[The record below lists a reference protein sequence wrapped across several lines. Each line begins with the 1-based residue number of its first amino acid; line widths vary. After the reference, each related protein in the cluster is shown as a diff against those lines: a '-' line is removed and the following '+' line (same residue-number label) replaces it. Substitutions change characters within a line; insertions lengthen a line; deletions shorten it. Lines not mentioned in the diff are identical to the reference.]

1 MSTVPPVRALAILG
15 ASLALLS
22 VGFLAGRG
30 WAKRTEPV
38 FRPLT
43 FRQGFVFSARFTNDG
58 ASVVY
63 GAAWEGEPSRVFTS
77 PVDRP
82 DPRPLDVPPAD
93 VFAASRRGDL
103 LLGLGR
109 SFRFD
114 WLTGA
119 ALATTP
125 PGGGPPR
132 ILRDLVRA
140 ADWATDGEAIAL
152 VRPDKRGHALEFPAG
167 TVLHRTSGWIG
178 DVRVLP
184 DGIRVAFLD
193 HPVWGDRRGRL
204 LVAGKGEVRALL
216 PQEFETLTGLAV
228 APGGREGLFS
238 ATRSGSQTE
247 IQAVSADG
255 GPARPVLRAPGALRV
270 HDAAGGRLLV
280 SREEQRQTLG
290 FRRGAELERDLC
302 WTSHAQVAALSAD
315 GNRAVI
321 TVYDDRGGGN
331 GTAWLRGTD
340 GSAPIPLGAGDATD
354 LSPDGR
360 WAVVIRHGE
369 IDTLALLPTV
379 PGEGRTLVLPRVE
392 RYHWARFTPDGRG
405 IVLSANEKG
414 RKIRLYRLD
423 LATGDSAPV
432 TPEGVGYLLSLTS
445 KGDAVTS
452 EDLDRKLRLF
462 PLEGGSPRD
471 IAGLLPS
478 ENVLIWLP
486 GDEAYLAAMPNDVPL
501 RVFHV
506 DARTG
511 ERRLH
516 AEVGPPDRNGLRS
529 LWPVAFSRDG
539 SAVAYTVSR
548 LFSELFV
555 VEGVR

>member
-1 MSTVPPVRALAILG
+1 MSTVPAFRSLAVLG
-15 ASLALLS
+15 TSLALLS
-22 VGFLAGRG
+22 VGFFAGRNS
-30 WAKRTEPV
+30 ARRTEPV

-43 FRQGFVFSARFTNDG
+43 FRQGFVFSARFLNDG

-63 GAAWEGEPSRVFTS
+63 GAAWEGAPSRAFTS

-93 VFAASRRGDL
+93 VFAANRRGDL

-132 ILRDLVRA
+132 IARDLVRA
-140 ADWATDGEAIAL
+140 ADWAPDGEAIAL
-152 VRPDKRGHALEFPAG
+152 VRPDRRGHALEFPAG
-167 TVLHRTSGWIG
+167 TILHRTSGWIG

-184 DGIRVAFLD
+184 DGVRVAFLD

-204 LVAGKGEVRALL
+204 LVAGKGDVRALL
-216 PQEFETLTGLAV
+216 PDEFETLTGLAV
-228 APGGREGLFS
+228 APGGREVLFS
-238 ATRSGSQTE
+238 AARTGSQTE
-247 IQAVSADG
+247 VLSVPIDG
-255 GPARPVLRAPGALRV
+255 GSVRVALRAPGALRV

-280 SREEQRQTLG
+280 SREDHQQTLG
-290 FRRGAELERDLC
+290 FRRDAEPERDLC
-302 WTSHAQVAALSAD
+302 WTSHAQVGALSAD
-315 GNRAVI
+315 GRRAVI

-331 GTAWLRGTD
+331 GTTWLRGTD
-340 GSAPIPLGAGDATD
+340 GSAPIPLGAGEAAD

-379 PGEGRTLVLPRVE
+379 PGDARTLVLPRVE
-392 RYHWARFTPDGRG
+392 RFHWARFTPDGRAL
-405 IVLSANEKG
+405 VLSANEKG
-414 RKIRLYRLD
+414 RQIRLYRLD

-432 TPEGVGYLLSLTS
+432 TPEGVGYLLALTS

-452 EDLDRKLRLF
+452 EDLDGKIRLF
-462 PLEGGSPRD
+462 PLEGGSPSD
-471 IAGLLPS
+471 IAGLLPR
-478 ENVLIWLP
+478 ENILTWLP
-486 GDEAYLAAMPNDVPL
+486 GDEAYLAALPNEVPL

-516 AEVGPPDRNGLRS
+516 AEIGPADRNGLRS
-529 LWPVAFSRDG
+529 VWPVTYSRDG
-539 SAVAYTVSR
+539 SAVAYNVSR